1 VARKPRPCRAG
12 RLTFPPPLSFFGQG
26 RYAWPHEDA
35 QRSLCS
41 HRRRPLPAWPSSSAW
56 RRFSPFIKTPEELEV
71 DLAADSKRLRRER
84 EKAFY
89 GEIDFVPGKSYD
101 EAACQPP
108 GFCARA
114 DFRGMKV

>member
-1 VARKPRPCRAG
+1 
-12 RLTFPPPLSFFGQG
+12 
-26 RYAWPHEDA
+26 
-35 QRSLCS
+35 
-41 HRRRPLPAWPSSSAW
+41 
-56 RRFSPFIKTPEELEV
+56 
-71 DLAADSKRLRRER
+71 LRRER